1 MTQYTHTLLRP
12 AEWVLPGHPDKL
24 ADAIADSLVQAAVER
39 EAEALCAIEVAVHRD
54 AVFLTGRLACEGSD
68 QIDLRGLVN
77 EVYRSAGYG
86 DRWRPAPDDIQVL
99 GNLCV
104 DTLVRD
110 EASVRHISDDQSIV
124 TGYAIDLPGLG
135 YLPPEQWIARELAL
149 ALYRLVDSPMQLCP
163 DGKVLVV
170 MEESPDGE
178 NGADWARRL
187 RSVSASLLTPDAVSG
202 VELQRTVVLAIREVL
217 QRAVT
222 LLPGLSAEV
231 PKDILVNGSGNFHM
245 GGPEGDNGLSGKK
258 LLLDYYGPRVPIGG
272 SALSGKDFHKPDRAG
287 AIIAR
292 RLALA
297 VVQTGVAEDATV
309 HLASFPGDEAPRI
322 LRIATP
328 EGDLREP
335 QRWRHLVD
343 CRFKSIPRQD
353 ETVDLVQAA
362 RWGHWGHGGPRERLG
377 GEIDGTDR
385 RSQRMASCS
394 PVSSNWD
401 DDSMTKKVPFVRGP
415 EKRRISE

>member
-1 MTQYTHTLLRP
+1 MTQYTQTILRP

-24 ADAIADSLVQAAVER
+24 ADAIADTLVQAAIER

-54 AVFLTGRLACEGSD
+54 AVYLTGRLACQGSNRL
-68 QIDLRGLVN
+68 DLTELVRS
-77 EVYRSAGYG
+77 VYRSAGYG
-86 DRWRPAPDDIQVL
+86 GRWRPAPQDVQVL

-104 DTLVRD
+104 DTLVPD
-110 EASVRHISDDQSIV
+110 ENSVRHISDDQSIV

-135 YLPPEQWIARELAL
+135 YLPPEQWMAKELARK
-149 ALYRLVDSPMQLCP
+149 LYRLVDSPIELCP

-170 MEESPDGE
+170 LEETPMKPSESNDQP
-178 NGADWARRL
+178 WTYRL
-187 RSVSASLLTPDAVSG
+187 RNVSASLLAPDEVSG
-202 VELQRTVVLAIREVL
+202 VELQRAVVLAVKEVL
-217 QRAVT
+217 GMAAD
-222 LLPGLSAEV
+222 LLPGLSTEMSG
-231 PKDILVNGSGNFHM
+231 DIVVNGSGNFHI

-297 VVQTGVAEDATV
+297 VVQSGTAREATV

-328 EGDLREP
+328 DGDLREP
-335 QRWRHLVD
+335 QRWGHLVE
-343 CRFKSIPRQD
+343 CTFNTAASMASG
-353 ETVDLVQAA
+353 EDLLELA
-362 RWGHWGHGGPRERLG
+362 RWGHLGGSAMDGRDQPESSFELPPAALQRERSVG
-377 GEIDGTDR
+377 DHPAT
-385 RSQRMASCS
+385 S
-394 PVSSNWD
+394 P
-401 DDSMTKKVPFVRGP
+401 
-415 EKRRISE
+415 